1 MKKYIVF
8 ILIICTIF
16 LCDLNV
22 NADTSSP
29 KLLTGSV
36 VKVPKSFFGLWRVS
50 SKLIETDSPVIFQE
64 NNIDLWNL
72 SRVDNVITL
81 SNPFNGANATVTVD
95 SIDNKY
101 IVFTKTGKYGN
112 KILTDTVKINLSEET
127 FEGVDLIKLETYS
140 DVSDKIVKTETAKY
154 SVKGEKIAGKCNL
167 E

>member
-1 MKKYIVF
+1 MKKSIVLF
-8 ILIICTIF
+8 LIICATF
-16 LCDLNV
+16 LCNLTV

-36 VKVPKSFFGLWRVS
+36 TEIPKSFFGLWRVS

-72 SRVDNVITL
+72 SRVGDVITL

-101 IVFTKTGKYGN
+101 IVFTKTGKYGS
-112 KILTDTVKINLSEET
+112 KILTDTVKINLSEES

-154 SVKGEKIAGKCNL
+154 SIKGEKIEGKCRL